1 MMIID
6 HMYIYVYTHTFLHT
20 HTCFDLIERASTSL
34 PRPYGGL
41 RPWGGGNSQI
51 GESADFGLL
60 SQILP
65 PSFGILFRE
74 KSRNA
79 STNSRTCIYFIG
91 MLNAE
96 VLMQDFDLTNQS
108 CKIFGITEDTEPQQD
123 EQKYP
128 SRRIF
133 WLAQSCRGCFFGV
146 IPWGPSNFS
155 LGYFGG
161 RFLD

>member
-1 MMIID
+1 M
-6 HMYIYVYTHTFLHT
+6 HQ
-20 HTCFDLIERASTSL
+20 
-34 PRPYGGL
+34 
-41 RPWGGGNSQI
+41 QI
-51 GESADFGLL
+51 QEHVF
-60 SQILP
+60 
-65 PSFGILFRE
+65 
-74 KSRNA
+74 
-79 STNSRTCIYFIG
+79 IYFFG

-108 CKIFGITEDTEPQQD
+108 CKLFGITEDTEPQQD

-146 IPWGPSNFS
+146 IPWGPSYFR

-161 RFLD
+161 DSLTRKKHEE